1 MSKLASRFLK
11 PLSIQ
16 NHKES
21 NSSLAT
27 IDIDIE
33 NQKDGINLGHGIVT
47 RNILKRLF
55 SNGDIAQNNVD
66 CFFNGVRD
74 FFVKAF
80 NNCVKWLQL
89 DDSFIKSSVFVDFEK
104 RNGISFDGVQEVI
117 QSCNVIINNL
127 TEEPSLLN
135 TVEEEFM
142 DYQAMTKDNILST
155 IWEAAKLSD
164 NSYYMDVIWCYLKSL
179 SEKIRLNFD
188 LA

>member
-1 MSKLASRFLK
+1 MSTPQKQSKKCTAKMCTSR
-11 PLSIQ
+11 PRVQRSI
-16 NHKES
+16 
-21 NSSLAT
+21 T
-27 IDIDIE
+27 R
-33 NQKDGINLGHGIVT
+33 INLGHGIVT

-188 LA
+188 LV